1 MTGSELIF
9 MVTIELLDVPSSA
22 GAHSPGQEKA
32 PAALRRTGLVKVFA
46 DHGLD
51 VVDQGEQ
58 PVTRWQPVR
67 EDRGVSNASAVVA
80 IAEQT
85 AQRVAAAVAAGRF
98 PLVIG
103 GDCSITVGAL
113 SGLLRAGSD
122 PGLLYFDG
130 GLDLGTPDRTPSG
143 ILDSMGLAHM
153 LDEPGSYEPLA
164 GIGPRRPLLALENL
178 VGFGVNVGLDE
189 SERLSALRRFTSTD
203 VRRDGVRT
211 AREARELFASSY
223 LIHFDIDVVDFFDL
237 QLADIPVHLDNHTGL
252 PFDLTMDCLDEF
264 LTGPAAGLVLT
275 EVNPDHGTDA
285 DLTRLATRLASSLTH
300 LT

>member
-1 MTGSELIF
+1 LII

-32 PAALRRTGLVKVFA
+32 PAALRRTGLLKMFA

-67 EDRGVSNASAVVA
+67 EDRGLSNASAVVS

-103 GDCSITVGAL
+103 GDCSITVGAM

-122 PGLLYFDG
+122 PGLVYFDG
-130 GLDLGTPDRTPSG
+130 GLDLGTPDTTPSG
-143 ILDSMGLAHM
+143 ILDSMGLAHV
-153 LDEPGSYEPLA
+153 LDEPGSYGPLA
-164 GIGPRRPLLALENL
+164 GIGPRRPLLASENL

-189 SERLSALRRFTSTD
+189 SERIAALRRFTSAD
-203 VRRDGVRT
+203 VRRDGVRA
-211 AREARELFASSY
+211 ARDARELFASSGGSY

-237 QLADIPVHLDNHTGL
+237 SLADIPVHNDNHTGL
-252 PFDLTMDCLDEF
+252 PFDLTMDCLDVF
-264 LTGPAAGLVLT
+264 LSGPAAGLVLT
-275 EVNPDHGTDA
+275 EVNPDHGTDT
-285 DLTRLATRLASSLTH
+285 DLTRLTTRLATSLTQ

>member
-1 MTGSELIF
+1 
-9 MVTIELLDVPSSA
+9 MVT
-22 GAHSPGQEKA
+22 
-32 PAALRRTGLVKVFA
+32 
-46 DHGLD
+46 
-51 VVDQGEQ
+51 
-58 PVTRWQPVR
+58 
-67 EDRGVSNASAVVA
+67 

-113 SGLLRAGSD
+113 SGLLRSGSD

-130 GLDLGTPDRTPSG
+130 GLDLGTPDTTPSG
-143 ILDSMGLAHM
+143 VLDSMGLAHM

-164 GIGPRRPLLALENL
+164 GIGPRRPLVPVQNV

-189 SERLSALRRFTSTD
+189 SERTAAPESGQRAATSALRRFTSAD
-203 VRRDGVRT
+203 VRRDGVPT
-211 AREARELFASSY
+211 ARAARDLFASSGGSY

-237 QLADIPVHLDNHTGL
+237 PLADILVHIDNHTGL

-285 DLTRLATRLASSLTH
+285 DLTRVATRLATSLSH
-300 LT
+300 LN

>member
-1 MTGSELIF
+1 

-32 PAALRRTGLVKVFA
+32 PAALRRTGLLKVFA

-67 EDRGVSNASAVVA
+67 ETDGLSNASAVVS

-103 GDCSITVGAL
+103 GDCSITVGVV

-122 PGLLYFDG
+122 PGLVYFDG
-130 GLDLGTPDRTPSG
+130 GLDLGTPDRTASG
-143 ILDSMGLAHM
+143 VLDSMGLGHT
-153 LDEPGSYEPLA
+153 LGEPGSYEPLA
-164 GIGPRRPLLALENL
+164 GIGPRRPLLEVEDV

-189 SERLSALRRFTSTD
+189 TKRTSALRRFTSAD

-211 AREARELFASSY
+211 AREARDLFASSGGSY

-237 QLADIPVHLDNHTGL
+237 PLADLPVHIDNHTGL
-252 PFDLTMDCLDEF
+252 PFDLMMDCLDEF
-264 LTGPAAGLVLT
+264 LSGPAAGLVLT
-275 EVNPDHGTDA
+275 EVNPDHGTDR
-285 DLTRLATRLASSLTH
+285 DLTRLATRLATSLSH
-300 LT
+300 LN